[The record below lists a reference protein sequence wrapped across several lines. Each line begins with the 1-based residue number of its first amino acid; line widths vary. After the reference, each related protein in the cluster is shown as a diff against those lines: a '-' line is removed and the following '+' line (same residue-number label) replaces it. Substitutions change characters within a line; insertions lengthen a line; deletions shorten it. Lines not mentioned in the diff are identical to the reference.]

1 MDGSSLGFAYLS
13 IRMALRREIYR
24 KDREVLRSEEH
35 EEVIQKQTRQPVALE
50 TNVQTLETTRMRTF
64 NEIV

>member
-13 IRMALRREIYR
+13 IRMALRPEIYR